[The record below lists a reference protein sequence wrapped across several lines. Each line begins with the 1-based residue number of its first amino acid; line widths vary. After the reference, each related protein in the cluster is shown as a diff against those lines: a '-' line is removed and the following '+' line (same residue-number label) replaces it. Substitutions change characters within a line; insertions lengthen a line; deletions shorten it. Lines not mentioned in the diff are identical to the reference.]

1 MKMTDW
7 IETLNMR
14 FFRKADLSGRS
25 ELTQNWSEILTDVAG
40 KLGSLTFST
49 EQEFL
54 DIGEKLQ
61 DFYRRSQDLSE
72 MSSSVVDLMTGDE
85 ISSSTQG
92 LADILEE
99 LQHHLGTSDEHFSKI
114 SKILSQYMNT
124 LRKANSHLDE
134 FKMLVLN
141 LSMLGF
147 FTRVENAH
155 VFTTTTGFASL
166 TDDVKKLSERINEK
180 SSCIREES
188 QELLELVQKA
198 ASEVAVSEKS
208 QRDQARLMLEN
219 TISNHRMLEQ
229 KNNSAT
235 VSARLIADRF
245 QGITES
251 IGDIVSSLQFHDIT
265 RQQIEHVKEILDN
278 LNATICEEK
287 YPLAEQASIMS
298 DVCSLQ
304 MAQLSQSQD
313 EFRAAVTKIT
323 DHLMTLTQGVKEI
336 LGETQK
342 VAWASDFEGIG
353 FMEEIDS
360 GITTVITCL
369 DENSKEQIR
378 LADIMSQVSE
388 MVSEMS
394 LFIQEIE
401 YMGQNLQLIA
411 LNARIKA
418 AHMGHEGAALDTI
431 SGGIYDLSKN
441 SRTDT
446 KTLADMLSEIA
457 DIAKGFDADLAEM
470 QRSQKEQV
478 QAMVENLQGIIA
490 SLHQVNE
497 RVLSITTDMNA
508 QGELLIRDIQASAR
522 EITVREKV
530 EHILRET
537 QDQMEEM
544 ISEGS
549 CLIPENHT
557 GEAQTFLDDFDQ
569 LYTMQSEREVH
580 MRHREKDKSTFT
592 GEFDQDSSDELGENV
607 ELF

>member
-1 MKMTDW
+1 MKMIDW
-7 IETLNMR
+7 IETLNTR
-14 FFRKADLSGRS
+14 FLRKADSSGHS
-25 ELTQNWSEILTDVAG
+25 ELTQNWSGTLTDVAD
-40 KLGSLTFST
+40 KLGSLTIST

-72 MSSSVVDLMTGDE
+72 MSSAVVDLMTGDE

-99 LQHHLGTSDEHFSKI
+99 LQHHLGTSDEHFRRI
-114 SKILSQYMNT
+114 SKILSQYMDT
-124 LRKANSHLDE
+124 LRKANSLLDE

-180 SSCIREES
+180 SSRIREKS
-188 QELLELVQKA
+188 QELLELIHQ
-198 ASEVAVSEKS
+198 ASCQVAVSEKS
-208 QRDQARLMLEN
+208 QGDQARLMLEN

-245 QGITES
+245 QEITQS

-278 LNATICEEK
+278 LNATIRDGE
-287 YPLAEQASIMS
+287 YPLPEQASIMT

-304 MAQLSQSQD
+304 NAQLSQSQD
-313 EFRAAVTKIT
+313 EFSAAVSKIT
-323 DHLMTLTQGVKEI
+323 NHLKTLTKGVKEI

-353 FMEEIDS
+353 FMDEIDS

-369 DENSKEQIR
+369 DENIKEQIR
-378 LADIMSQVSE
+378 LADIMSLVSE

-457 DIAKGFDADLAEM
+457 DIAKGFDADLVEM

-478 QAMVENLQGIIA
+478 QAMVDNLQGITA
-490 SLHQVNE
+490 SLHRVNE
-497 RVLSITTDMNA
+497 RVLSITTDMNT
-508 QGELLIRDIQASAR
+508 QGESLMRDIQASAK
-522 EITVREKV
+522 EITVRDKV
-530 EHILRET
+530 EDILKET

-544 ISEGS
+544 ISEAS
-549 CLIPENHT
+549 CLIPEDNA
-557 GEAQTFLDDFDQ
+557 GEPKTFLENFDQ

-580 MRHREKDKSTFT
+580 MRHMEKDDSTIPDKFVK
-592 GEFDQDSSDELGENV
+592 DASDELGDNV